1 MTEEMIMEEE
11 LSTQEGQ
18 YLTFNIDKQEYCIE
32 IKYVTEIVG
41 IQKITDLPDVP
52 KFIKGVINLRGKV
65 IPVLDVRLRFGM
77 KEREYDARTCI
88 MVVNINKTSV
98 GLVVDTVSEV
108 MNIPE
113 ESIEEPPKV
122 SKKADGNRFVLG
134 LGKVG
139 DEVKIILDTQKLLFE
154 EEFEEI
160 TSSVEVNTEKNKVQ
174 GESNV

>member
-11 LSTQEGQ
+11 ISTQEGQ
-18 YLTFNIDKQEYCIE
+18 YLTFNIDKQEYGIE
-32 IKYVTEIVG
+32 IRYVTEIVG
-41 IQKITDLPDVP
+41 IQKITGLPDLPQ
-52 KFIKGVINLRGKV
+52 FMKGVVNLRGKV

-108 MNIPE
+108 MNISE

-122 SKKADGNRFVLG
+122 SKKADGNRFVQR
-134 LGKVG
+134 LGKVE
-139 DEVKIILDTQKLLFE
+139 DEVKILLDTQKLLFDE
-154 EEFEEI
+154 ELEQI
-160 TSSVEVNTEKNKVQ
+160 VEAVAE
-174 GESNV
+174 